1 MNIPFYLMVPRDNM
15 NTDENNSQ
23 LPVSRDPSDVQL
35 QSGEDTQALVGYLP
49 QSGVIESDER
59 IPIAQAEGYDP
70 LAIELALA
78 PAETSFSDRL
88 WLIILTV
95 VAAAL
100 VIIFF
105 PTERFFKPRTK
116 DLGTM
121 SIGGPITAANLNQIN
136 YRNEPWFGVLLEID
150 RLFFGEGK
158 LSEAIR
164 IAESA
169 LEIVPKKNWERWAK
183 IHYRYWELLSAAGR
197 VHTLKTATQAYLQ
210 ILPEDPFANYYYAQ
224 AFLTATNRIRSFTTE
239 MKQAYRQEAEAIIR
253 QIENACNSLNA
264 QRQHPEAQKKESA
277 FNELYQKLRLEQ
289 AKLFVLMW
297 RLGGYQEDKH
307 SDVVYRDNALN
318 ICDNAELA
326 DLKEAKKL
334 KIDIYTHIIDR
345 WYWFEGQQLVQG
357 TNMRRKKLEQDVK
370 TLKKELKN

>member
-1 MNIPFYLMVPRDNM
+1 MDK
-15 NTDENNSQ
+15 NNSQ
-23 LPVSRDPSDVQL
+23 LPVRHESSDIEL
-35 QSGEDTQALVGYLP
+35 QSGSDTQALVGYLP

-59 IPIAQAEGYDP
+59 IPMAQAEGYDP

-78 PAETSFSDRL
+78 PAEASFSDRL
-88 WLIILTV
+88 RLIIFAV
-95 VAAAL
+95 VAGAL
-100 VIIFF
+100 VIFFF
-105 PTERFFKPRTK
+105 PSDRFFKPRTK

-121 SIGGPITAANLNQIN
+121 SIGGPTTAANLNQIN
-136 YRNEPWFGVLLEID
+136 NRNEPWFGVLLEID
-150 RLFFGEGK
+150 RLYFAEGK
-158 LSEAIR
+158 LSEAISV
-164 IAESA
+164 AESA
-169 LEIVPKKNWERWAK
+169 LEIVPKKNWERWEK

-239 MKQAYRQEAEAIIR
+239 MKQTYRQEAEAIIR

-264 QRQHPEAQKKESA
+264 QRQHPESQEKESA
-277 FNELYQKLRLEQ
+277 FKELYQKLRLEQ

-307 SDVVYRDNALN
+307 PDVVYRDSALN
-318 ICDNAELA
+318 ICDRAELA

-357 TNMRRKKLEQDVK
+357 AKIRRKKIEQDVK